1 MHKKDIASV
10 VLMVWMLAASNL
22 MGILYGP
29 DLRLFIAVAL
39 VGFFTIT
46 YTIRPVFSK
55 PDYIRNIDRM
65 AVAGAALFGLV
76 ICLRILELIEYWS

>member
-22 MGILYGP
+22 MGVLYGL
-29 DLRLFIAVAL
+29 DLRLFIAITL

-55 PDYIRNIDRM
+55 PDYLRNIDRM